1 MYAKFL
7 LSAVLASTAA
17 LTMTVANAGEADPQS
32 QYAVQVTSSRSRAEV
47 QAEAAAVPR
56 TRSIEPAGSRVY
68 TPVVT
73 NLDARDVREQTVQ
86 ALRARSIPS
95 GEASF

>member
-17 LTMTVANAGEADPQS
+17 VAMAGSSGEVDPQT
-32 QYAVQVTSSRSRAEV
+32 QYAIQVTSSRSRAEV
-47 QAEAAAVPR
+47 QAEAAQVPP
-56 TRSIEPAGSRVY
+56 TRNIEPAGSRVY
-68 TPVVT
+68 VPAVT
-73 NLDARDVREQTVQ
+73 SLDPLQVRQQTVQ
-86 ALRARSIPS
+86 ALRARMIQS